1 MRRTL
6 LGAFVG
12 LVLGTFLGCS
22 LAFALY
28 RSTPNSAVWKWLPI
42 QGNRAIQRQVTSTFW
57 VDVANEGVV
66 RNEAFLPLSLPVNLS
81 ANDSDEQE
89 RSNLNAFLFQ
99 GILFGGGFAA
109 LIGALAGATGA
120 ACKLIK
126 DANRKLGPP

>member
-12 LVLGTFLGCS
+12 LVLGSVLGSS

-28 RSTPNSAVWKWLPI
+28 RNTPSSTVWKWLPI
-42 QGNRAIQRQVTSTFW
+42 QGGRAVQRQVTSTFW
-57 VDVANEGVV
+57 VDVANDGAA
-66 RNEAFLPLSLPVNLS
+66 RNEGFLPLSLPVNLS
-81 ANDSDEQE
+81 ANDSEEQE

-120 ACKLIK
+120 ACKLIRE
-126 DANRKLGPP
+126 ASRKHGPP

>member
-12 LVLGTFLGCS
+12 VVLGTILGSS

-28 RSTPNSAVWKWLPI
+28 RSTPSSTVWKWLPI
-42 QGNRAIQRQVTSTFW
+42 QGGRAVQRQVTSTLW
-57 VDVANEGVV
+57 VDVDGGVL
-66 RNEAFLPLSLPVNLS
+66 NEALSPLGLPLNMS
-81 ANDSDEQE
+81 ANDSEEQE

-109 LIGALAGATGA
+109 LVGALAGATEA

-126 DANRKLGPP
+126 DANRKQCPP